1 MFGKPQ
7 SVMKIIEAKNAE
19 LEKLKEQMTK
29 KMEADQEEFDEM
41 LEGLLNTVSNFHIYK
56 NAEKFAEN
64 AETA

>member
-1 MFGKPQ
+1 
-7 SVMKIIEAKNAE
+7 MKIIEAKNAE